1 MTPGRGAPTGPLA
14 RVGTDLTRAAPRR
27 PAFARR
33 LATAMVAC
41 GVALGLAVAVGA
53 RAAQAEPADGAL
65 TVEIT
70 DIAPAF
76 LTPES
81 GLTVRGTLHN
91 RTGEPLTGV
100 DLALRL
106 QRTAPSSRAA
116 LDAWLDPANAYVT
129 LPLADAAL
137 GGPLPAGGEVGFEL
151 EVPAGSISLPNAPW
165 GPRGL
170 EVRAVADDGAT
181 DQARTLT
188 VWYPGT
194 TDPPVALSLL
204 VPLAPQAGEWTRAA
218 ADGVPVAA
226 ASADRIGALIR
237 ATAVDP
243 AIAWGLDPALL
254 AVPVASPAGGE
265 GPSPDPTDPEPD
277 ATAEPD
283 DTAEPDAPQPDA
295 SGQGAQ
301 SPATGATTAPEPAAP
316 GTPSTEEPAPSAVA
330 AGLRALLVEGARGRD
345 VVGLAFADADVAA
358 AVHASSAVPVEAG
371 ATLEASAALGTAL
384 RDDAGVAALPDLAWP
399 AGARTDLMTIG
410 ALAARGTSA
419 VVVAPGELAPNVPLT
434 VTSTGRAT
442 LSTPAGDVAA
452 LVPDA
457 ALSAALAGEAVSG
470 QVDGLDGAAT
480 DLEARQYLLAA
491 TAAIAREAPATPR
504 TVLATLD
511 RTFDGGTLAL
521 ADRLASLAEAPWV
534 SLNPL
539 SALQETADPGVERL
553 PLPEEEVEDGEA
565 GALLFA
571 DVAAARTS
579 LADLARTVP
588 DPAALVAEPDARLL
602 AAASAAW
609 RPAPGDRAAFT
620 TEAMM
625 AVVDLQRSLGVE
637 DSATVNLISA
647 SGDLPVTIRNDLD
660 QPVTVTVHLTS
671 DDPALQVPDKVPVQV
686 PAFGTSTVGVQ
697 VHAVGSADVTVLAQ
711 LRTADGVRVGTP
723 ATFAVRVRAGWENTG
738 TAVVASVVAGMLV
751 VGLVRNIRRGRRGTP
766 ASKGADG

>member
-1 MTPGRGAPTGPLA
+1 M
-14 RVGTDLTRAAPRR
+14 
-27 PAFARR
+27 
-33 LATAMVAC
+33 ATC
-41 GVALGLAVAVGA
+41 CVALGLAAAAGA
-53 RAAQAEPADGAL
+53 GAAQAEPADDAL

-70 DIAPAF
+70 DVAPAF

-91 RTGEPLTGV
+91 RTGDELTGV

-106 QRTAPSSRAA
+106 QRSVPDSRAS
-116 LDAWLDPANAYVT
+116 LDAWLNPTNAYVT

-137 GGPLPAGGEVGFEL
+137 AQPVPAGGDVAFTL
-151 EVPAGSISLPNAPW
+151 EVPAGTISLPNAPW

-204 VPLAPQAGEWTRAA
+204 VPLAPHAGEWSRAA
-218 ADGVPVAA
+218 AEGVPVAA
-226 ASADRIGALIR
+226 ASADRIGALAR
-237 ATAVDP
+237 ATAADP
-243 AIAWGLDPALL
+243 AIAWALDPALL
-254 AVPVASPAGGE
+254 AVPVESATGE
-265 GPSPDPTDPEPD
+265 QRPSPEATAPEPD
-277 ATAEPD
+277 AGTAPE
-283 DTAEPDAPQPDA
+283 APE
-295 SGQGAQ
+295 S
-301 SPATGATTAPEPAAP
+301 GATDQPAEASPPPEPAA
-316 GTPSTEEPAPSAVA
+316 EEPGPSAVA

-345 VVGLAFADADVAA
+345 VVGLAYADADSAA
-358 AVHASSAVPVEAG
+358 AAHASSAVPVEAD
-371 ATLEASAALGTAL
+371 ATLEASVALGTTL
-384 RDDAGVAALPDLAWP
+384 RDAAGVAALPGLAWP
-399 AGARTDLMTIG
+399 AGARTDLITVD
-410 ALAARGTSA
+410 ALAAHGASA
-419 VVVAPGELAPNVPLT
+419 VVVAPGELAPIAPATLT
-434 VTSTGRAT
+434 ATGRAT

-452 LVPDA
+452 LVPDE

-480 DLEARQYLLAA
+480 DLEARQYLLAD

-504 TVLATLD
+504 AVLATLD

-521 ADRLASLAEAPWV
+521 GDRLASLAEAPWV
-534 SLNPL
+534 SLSPL
-539 SALQETADPGVERL
+539 SALQGTADPGVERL

-620 TEAMM
+620 TAAMM

-671 DDPALQVPDKVPVQV
+671 DDPALQVPAKVPVQV

-697 VHAVGSADVTVLAQ
+697 VHAVGSADVTVLAE